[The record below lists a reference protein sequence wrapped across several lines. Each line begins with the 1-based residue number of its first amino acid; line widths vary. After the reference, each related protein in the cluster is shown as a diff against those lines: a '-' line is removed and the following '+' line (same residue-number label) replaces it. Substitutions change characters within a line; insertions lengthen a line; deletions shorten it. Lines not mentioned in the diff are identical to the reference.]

1 MHAAVLDSRQL
12 TRTFGGGNSELIH
25 RPSLQPANRNDPGV
39 ETLPSLTRTG
49 GRKVSRFHCR
59 SSTQCTF
66 KARCLSA
73 SFAEP
78 KQTMTSQ
85 SAAYLFAGMTGG
97 DENTMRV
104 MFRTRWSIWL
114 TPTKSFVFFPS
125 FSQRQRLRSAP
136 LGRQLKG
143 GRGRRRSRPRRPMA
157 MGLRLLSGP
166 AHRISTKFVTLV
178 TRLRKDGNGGRSI
191 TSSCARCGTI
201 STTVPLL

>member
-85 SAAYLFAGMTGG
+85 S
-97 DENTMRV
+97 
-104 MFRTRWSIWL
+104 
-114 TPTKSFVFFPS
+114 
-125 FSQRQRLRSAP
+125 
-136 LGRQLKG
+136 
-143 GRGRRRSRPRRPMA
+143 
-157 MGLRLLSGP
+157 P
-166 AHRISTKFVTLV
+166 A
-178 TRLRKDGNGGRSI
+178 
-191 TSSCARCGTI
+191 
-201 STTVPLL
+201 